1 MSALP
6 GGRRVARA
14 LIFNPSLR
22 KHAVSRRQ
30 AFCSTPRLL
39 DLQSSNLHSSST
51 SETSTDTKTRLQPYY
66 EQEQL
71 SALLGA
77 EDQIEETDLTRW
89 KPRRKDTFDIP
100 YFTDLSRIDPF
111 LDKAPYGIPKSG
123 RWPSQPIPQMK
134 DVQFKQGEEDD
145 ENKLRD
151 LSKLT
156 GLPISYL
163 ETLKVRPLVSHR
175 VTNQTRLGKIGKL
188 YILTVAG
195 DGNGMVGIGEASSTV
210 TELASRL
217 SQYQA
222 IKNLKP
228 IARYED
234 RTIYGNVNVK
244 VGAVELELMSRPPG
258 FGVRC
263 SRYIFEI
270 CRCAGISDLA
280 ARVTRSRNP
289 MNVIKATIQAL
300 AMQKNPDTIARGR
313 GKKMVDVRK
322 AYYGR
327 HIY

>member
-1 MSALP
+1 MSALQ
-6 GGRRVARA
+6 GGRRIAREVVSHSVPRNYA
-14 LIFNPSLR
+14 LL
-22 KHAVSRRQ
+22 RRQ
-30 AFCSTPRLL
+30 CFCSSPISSNP
-39 DLQSSNLHSSST
+39 QSSSPPSSQISI
-51 SETSTDTKTRLQPYY
+51 DTKAQLRPYY
-66 EQEQL
+66 QQEQL

-77 EDQIEETDLTRW
+77 EDQIADTDLTRW
-89 KPRRKDTFDIP
+89 KLRRKDTFDIP

-111 LDKAPYGIPKSG
+111 LDKAPSGIPKSG

-134 DVQFKQGEEDD
+134 DVYFKQGEEDD

-234 RTIYGNVNVK
+234 RTIYGNVKIK

-258 FGVRC
+258 EKTIGFAVFGYA
-263 SRYIFEI
+263 S
-270 CRCAGISDLA
+270 
-280 ARVTRSRNP
+280 N
-289 MNVIKATIQAL
+289 
-300 AMQKNPDTIARGR
+300 
-313 GKKMVDVRK
+313 
-322 AYYGR
+322 
-327 HIY
+327 